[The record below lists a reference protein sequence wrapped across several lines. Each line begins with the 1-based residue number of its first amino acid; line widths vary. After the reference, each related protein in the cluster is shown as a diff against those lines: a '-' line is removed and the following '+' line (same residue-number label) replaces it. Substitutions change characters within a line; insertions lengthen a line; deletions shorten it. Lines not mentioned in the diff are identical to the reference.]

1 MPFVPLPSWCISLIA
16 NSTCESTALFTAL
29 YSLFFHFTLIHQG
42 NFREDNFQ
50 KSMLLLQDEGTPA
63 ERRGRKGGIK
73 GVSSCFKLVKMIM
86 ERNMQPVII
95 FSFSRHNCEAF
106 ALELSK
112 LDFNSGTCNLAV
124 CSTLDVACER
134 LHMIHYCTCS

>member
-1 MPFVPLPSWCISLIA
+1 MLLHSGRVVNQNIFSLSLT
-16 NSTCESTALFTAL
+16 STL
-29 YSLFFHFTLIHQG
+29 TLIMQG

-50 KSMLLLQDEGTPA
+50 KSMLLLQDEAAPS

-112 LDFNSGTCNLAV
+112 LDFNSG
-124 CSTLDVACER
+124 
-134 LHMIHYCTCS
+134 MCTH

>member
-1 MPFVPLPSWCISLIA
+1 MH
-16 NSTCESTALFTAL
+16 TLFT
-29 YSLFFHFTLIHQG
+29 QG

-63 ERRGRKGGIK
+63 DRRGRKGGIK

-112 LDFNSGTCNLAV
+112 LDFNSGWPTLQQAV
-124 CSTLDVACER
+124 CYA
-134 LHMIHYCTCS
+134 LHWMWNVWTIGTV

>member
-1 MPFVPLPSWCISLIA
+1 MI
-16 NSTCESTALFTAL
+16 
-29 YSLFFHFTLIHQG
+29 QG

-50 KSMLLLQDEGTPA
+50 KSMLLLQDEGAPA
-63 ERRGRKGGIK
+63 DRRGRKGGIK

-112 LDFNSGTCNLAV
+112 LDFNSGTCYSRQ
-124 CSTLDVACER
+124 CSLYWP
-134 LHMIHYCTCS
+134 H